1 MTQLDIS
8 ERNEGSRVV
17 LLISGPVNSYT
28 FTEFQQR
35 LERAMGKGEV
45 VIDMEKVT
53 TLSSAGIGVIM
64 AALDDAEAS
73 GAKLSIL
80 RPSEIAR
87 LALESTGFMERFPV
101 FQNLKDL
108 P

>member
-8 ERNEGSRVV
+8 ERLDGSRVILV
-17 LLISGPVNSYT
+17 VSGPVNSYT
-28 FTEFQQR
+28 YSEFQQK
-35 LERAMGKGEV
+35 LERAMAKGEV
-45 VIDMEKVT
+45 VIDMEKVA

-73 GAKLSIL
+73 GKKIAIL

-87 LALESTGFMERFPV
+87 LALESTGFMERFPI
-101 FQNLKDL
+101 FQNLKDI

>member
-8 ERNEGSRVV
+8 ERRDGDRVV
-17 LLISGPVNSYT
+17 LAVAGPVNSYT
-28 FTEFQQR
+28 FSEFQEK
-35 LERAMGKGEV
+35 LDKAMARGEV
-45 VIDMEKVT
+45 VIEMEKVT

-64 AALDDAEAS
+64 AALDDAEAA
-73 GAKLSIL
+73 GGKLSIL

-87 LALESTGFMERFPV
+87 LAFESTGFMERFPV
-101 FQNLKDL
+101 FQNLKDI

>member
-8 ERNEGSRVV
+8 ERSDGARLV
-17 LLISGPVNSYT
+17 LSVSGPVNSYT
-28 FTEFQQR
+28 FSEFQEK
-35 LERAMGKGEV
+35 LGKAMARAEV
-45 VIDMEKVT
+45 VVDMEKVT

-64 AALDDAEAS
+64 AALDDAETE
-73 GAKLSIL
+73 GRRIHIL

-87 LALESTGFMERFPV
+87 LAFESTGFMERFPV
-101 FQNLKDL
+101 IQNLKDL

>member
-8 ERNEGSRVV
+8 EREDGDRI
-17 LLISGPVNSYT
+17 LLLVAGPVNSYT
-28 FTEFQQR
+28 FTEFQQK
-35 LERAMGKGEV
+35 LERAMAKGEV

-64 AALDDAEAS
+64 AALDDAEA
-73 GAKLSIL
+73 GGGKLSIL
-80 RPSEIAR
+80 RPSEVAR
-87 LALESTGFMERFPV
+87 LAFESTGFMERFPV

>member
-1 MTQLDIS
+1 MTQLDLS
-8 ERNEGSRVV
+8 EREDGGRVV
-17 LLISGPVNSYT
+17 LHVAGPVNSYT
-28 FTEFQQR
+28 FTEFQQK
-35 LERAMGKGEV
+35 LERAMAKGEV

-64 AALDDAEAS
+64 AALDDAE
-73 GAKLSIL
+73 GAGGKLSIL

>member
-8 ERNEGSRVV
+8 ERQDESRVI
-17 LLISGPVNSYT
+17 LLVSGPINSYT
-28 FTEFQQR
+28 FSEFQQK
-35 LERAMGKGEV
+35 LDRATAKGEV

-64 AALDDAEAS
+64 AALDDAEAA
-73 GAKLSIL
+73 GKKLFIL
-80 RPSEIAR
+80 KPSEIAR
-87 LALESTGFMERFPV
+87 LAFESTGFMERFPV
-101 FQNLKDL
+101 FQNLKEL